1 MLFKSVF
8 CVAAAATSAMAAPTV
23 LDRAVCTANK
33 PIDTFASWANNTNS
47 LGSVSGD
54 DKTMGSISVS
64 GTTLSLTTKTT
75 SYFYENLPCEDLAA
89 ASSGFTDISFKL
101 SGPAQS
107 SFLLEIQTKA
117 NCNAT
122 AHSSVFHNV
131 TVPAGTAL
139 SQVTVPLS
147 DFTGANLAVATSL
160 TFSTFNKT
168 GDYKLSDLQLVCKK

>member
-1 MLFKSVF
+1 MG
-8 CVAAAATSAMAAPTV
+8 AI
-23 LDRAVCTANK
+23 AVT
-33 PIDTFASWANNTNS
+33 
-47 LGSVSGD
+47 
-54 DKTMGSISVS
+54 
-64 GTTLSLTTKTT
+64 GTTLSLTTKVN

-89 ASSGFTDISFKL
+89 AASGFTGIAFKL

-122 AHSSVFHNV
+122 AHASVYHNV
-131 TVPAGTAL
+131 TVPAGTAAG
-139 SQVTVPLS
+139 QVTVPLS

-168 GDYKLSDLQLVCKK
+168 GAYTLSDLELVCGK